1 MRYRDSFFF
10 SFKAFTQCDFLTFR
24 LCLSVTYSKDP
35 ESESPSLHYGQE
47 PRQIMAADHPTNNA
61 RDCSGH
67 STWHGTKGFH
77 IQFTA
82 RQYLHT
88 F

>member
-47 PRQIMAADHPTNNA
+47 PRQMVVADHPTDA